1 MATLTSTGATAVRTT
16 RKWAKTR
23 ADKRALA
30 RFGEFWTALQ
40 HVGDVL
46 AEAEKL
52 AKNADDSAWTNRNA
66 RHWSI
71 ATSDEVKT
79 AIKGC
84 RSSLRIMS
92 AQAKRFEPE
101 LILKDWKR

>member
-1 MATLTSTGATAVRTT
+1 MATATSTAGAAARRT
-16 RKWAKTR
+16 REWARRR

-30 RFGEFWTALQ
+30 RFGEFWSALQ

-52 AKNADDSAWTNRNA
+52 AKNADDSAWVNRNT
-66 RHWSI
+66 RHWTV

-79 AIKGC
+79 AVKGC
-84 RSSLRIMS
+84 RSSLRILS
-92 AQAKRFEPE
+92 SQAKRFEPE

>member
-1 MATLTSTGATAVRTT
+1 MATATSTAGAALRSGRDWA
-16 RKWAKTR
+16 RKR

-52 AKNADDSAWTNRNA
+52 AKNADDNAWTNRNT
-66 RHWSI
+66 RHWNI
-71 ATSDEVKT
+71 ATTDEVKT
-79 AIKGC
+79 AVKGC

>member
-1 MATLTSTGATAVRTT
+1 MATTGSTLRGAAGSARDWQ
-16 RKWAKTR
+16 RRR

-52 AKNADDSAWTNRNA
+52 AKNADDTAWVKRNT
-66 RHWSI
+66 RHWNI
-71 ATSDEVKT
+71 ATTDEVKT
-79 AIKGC
+79 AVKGC